1 MPLSTNELER
11 ICELQSLAA
20 LPELAFAGLPAAMT
34 LEAFRTAHCD
44 LLGAGVPYWAVAWPG
59 GQAVARFLLDNPDMV
74 AGRQVIDIGC
84 GAGLIAVAAMRAGA
98 AGATALDHDPNAVL
112 AAAQTARLNDV
123 EVSAHLATIEGF
135 ADDLE
140 APRDTIVC
148 AGDLWYEPETG
159 RRATTALTG
168 LAAQGAEVYCG
179 DPGRPGRP
187 RTGVKELARYTVTVA
202 PEFATAR
209 SVSARVF
216 VLSP

>member
-1 MPLSTNELER
+1 MPLATNEFER
-11 ICELQSLAA
+11 ITELQSLAA
-20 LPELAFAGLPAAMT
+20 LPELTFAGLPAAMT

-59 GQAVARFLLDNPDMV
+59 GQALARFLLDNPDRV
-74 AGRQVIDIGC
+74 VGRQVIDIGC
-84 GAGLIAVAAMRAGA
+84 GAGLVAAAAMRAGA

-123 EVSAHLATIEGF
+123 EVAAQLATIEGL
-135 ADDLE
+135 AEELE
-140 APRDTIVC
+140 AARDTIVC

-168 LAAQGAEVYCG
+168 LAAQGTEVYCG

-187 RTGVKELARYTVTVA
+187 RTGVKELARYTISVA
-202 PEFATAR
+202 PEFATGR
-209 SVSARVF
+209 SVRACVF
-216 VLSP
+216 ALLP